1 MRDFQFPGRSTAHG
15 VNGMAATSH
24 PAATL
29 AAVDILRA
37 GGNAV
42 DAAIA
47 ASATLCVVEPQSTGI
62 GGDCFALY
70 APGGDMTKAVSINGS
85 GAAPAK
91 ADVEWF
97 TDQGMAHISVNS
109 VHAVTVPGAID
120 AWAALLRDHGTM
132 SFDGLF
138 KTAIDY
144 AEDGF
149 AVSPRVSRD
158 WARQAD
164 RLAKDANARKV
175 YLPGGRA
182 PQVGEVRKN
191 PWLAET
197 LRTIAAEGRDGFYTG
212 RVAEDIVGYLNSL
225 GGLHTLD
232 DFAGHASELGA
243 PIQTSYRDYHIST
256 APPNNPGIT
265 TLIMLN
271 ILEGFDLAALE
282 SQGSAR
288 LHLMGEATRLAYDA
302 REKFVAD
309 PRHVDM
315 PLDRLLSK
323 EFAAELRAKISPDR
337 ALELDY
343 IRPPGHADTIFL
355 SVVDR
360 DRNAISFINSTFYP
374 FGSAL
379 VTPNTGITLQNRGAG
394 FRLQPGH
401 PNCIAPGK
409 RPLHTI
415 TPGMLSKD
423 ARCVMPF
430 GVMGG
435 QYQPMGQSQV
445 VTNIV
450 DYGMDPQE
458 ALDMARSFHFD
469 ETFQLE
475 LGISDQVER
484 ELQALGHKTMRMETP
499 HGGGQAIWIDW
510 RNGALI
516 GGSDPRKDGMA
527 LGY

>member
-1 MRDFQFPGRSTAHG
+1 MRDFHFPGRSTAHG
-15 VNGMAATSH
+15 MNGVAATSH

-29 AAVDILRA
+29 AAIDILRA

-62 GGDCFALY
+62 GGDCFAVY
-70 APGGDMTKAVSINGS
+70 APKGDMAKAVSVNGS

-91 ADVEWF
+91 ANVEYF
-97 TDQGMAHISVNS
+97 TDQGMEHISVNS
-109 VHAVTVPGAID
+109 VHAVTIPGAVD

-132 SFDGLF
+132 TFDQVL
-138 KTAIDY
+138 KAAIGY

-149 AVSPRVSRD
+149 AVSPRVSLD
-158 WARQAD
+158 WAGAAG
-164 RLAKDANARKV
+164 RLEKDANAAKV

-182 PQVGEVRKN
+182 PACGEVHKN
-191 PWLAET
+191 PWLGET
-197 LRTIAAEGRDGFYTG
+197 LRTIAADGRDGFYAG
-212 RVAEDIVGYLNSL
+212 RVAEDIIGYLNSL

-232 DFAGHASELGA
+232 DLAAHAAEIGD
-243 PIQTSYRDYHIST
+243 PIQTSYRGHEIST
-256 APPNNPGIT
+256 VPPNNSGIT

-271 ILEGFDLAALE
+271 ILEGFDLAALDPHGAE
-282 SQGSAR
+282 RA
-288 LHLMGEATRLAYDA
+288 HLLGEATRLAYNA
-302 REKFVAD
+302 RETHVGD
-309 PRHVDM
+309 PRQTDVPVDM
-315 PLDRLLSK
+315 LLSK
-323 EFAAELRAKISPDR
+323 EFAAELRAKIDPKK
-337 ALELDY
+337 ALALDY
-343 IRPPGHADTIFL
+343 IRPPGHPDTIYL
-355 SVVDR
+355 TVVDK
-360 DRNAISFINSTFYP
+360 DRNAISFINSIFYP

-379 VTPNTGITLQNRGAG
+379 VSPNTGITFQNRGAG

-423 ARCVMPF
+423 GRCVMPY

-435 QYQPMGQSQV
+435 QYQPVGQSQV
-445 VTNIV
+445 VTNVV
-450 DYGMDPQE
+450 DFGMDPQE
-458 ALDMARSFHFD
+458 ALDMPRTFHFD
-469 ETFQLE
+469 EEFQLE
-475 LGISDQVER
+475 GSVSAEVER
-484 ELQALGHKTMRMETP
+484 ELQAMGHATMRIDAP

-510 RNGALI
+510 ENGTLM
-516 GGSDPRKDGMA
+516 GGSDPRKDGIA

>member
-1 MRDFQFPGRSTAHG
+1 MRDFQLPGRSTAHG
-15 VNGMAATSH
+15 VNGVAATSH

-29 AAVDILRA
+29 AAIDILRA

-62 GGDCFALY
+62 GGDCFAVY
-70 APGGDMTKAVSINGS
+70 APGSDMSKAVSINGS
-85 GAAPAK
+85 GAAPGK
-91 ADVEWF
+91 ADVDWF
-97 TDQGMAHISVNS
+97 LDQGMKHISVNS

-120 AWAALLRDHGTM
+120 AWAAMLRDHGTM
-132 SFDGLF
+132 SFDQVL
-138 KTAIDY
+138 KAAIGY

-149 AVSPRVSRD
+149 VVSPRVSTD
-158 WARQAD
+158 WAGAAE
-164 RLAKDANARKV
+164 RLARDANASKV
-175 YLPGGRA
+175 YLPDGRA
-182 PQVGEVRKN
+182 PGLGEVQKN
-191 PWLAET
+191 PWLGET

-225 GGLHTLD
+225 GGLHSLD
-232 DFAGHASELGA
+232 DFAAHSVEIDA

-256 APPNNPGIT
+256 VPPNNPGIT

-271 ILEGFDLAALE
+271 ILEGFDLASLDPNGAE
-282 SQGSAR
+282 R
-288 LHLMGEATRLAYDA
+288 LHLLGEATRLAYNA
-302 REKFVAD
+302 RETFVAD
-309 PRHVDM
+309 PRHADVPVDK
-315 PLDRLLSK
+315 LLSK
-323 EFAAELRAKISPDR
+323 EFAAELRAQINPDK
-337 ALELDY
+337 ALTMDY
-343 IRPPGHADTIFL
+343 IRPPGHADTIYL
-355 SVVDR
+355 SVVDK
-360 DRNAISFINSTFYP
+360 DRNAISFINSIFYP

-394 FRLQPGH
+394 FRLQPDH
-401 PNCIAPGK
+401 PNCIAPNK

-423 ARCVMPF
+423 GRCVMPY

-435 QYQPMGQSQV
+435 QYQPVGQSQV
-445 VTNIV
+445 VTNVV

-458 ALDMARSFHFD
+458 AIDMPRGFHFD
-469 ETFQLE
+469 EEFQLE
-475 LGISDQVER
+475 SGVSAEVEQS
-484 ELQALGHKTMRMETP
+484 LQAMGHATTRISPP

-510 RNGALI
+510 ENGSLM
-516 GGSDPRKDGMA
+516 GGSDPRKDGIA

>member
-70 APGGDMTKAVSINGS
+70 APGGEMARALSVNGS
-85 GAAPAK
+85 GAAPAR
-91 ADVEWF
+91 AEAAWF
-97 TDQGMAHISVNS
+97 ADQGMTHISINS
-109 VHAVTVPGAID
+109 VHAVTVPGAVD
-120 AWAALLRDHGTM
+120 AWASLLAEHGSM
-132 SFDGLF
+132 SFERVF
-138 KTAIDY
+138 KAAIAY

-149 AVSPRVSRD
+149 VVSPRVSRD
-158 WARQAD
+158 WAGAAE
-164 RLAKDANARKV
+164 RLARDANAAKV

-182 PQVGEVRKN
+182 PGLGEVHKN

-197 LRTIAAEGRDGFYTG
+197 LRTIAAEGRDGFYSG

-225 GGLHTLD
+225 GGLHSLD
-232 DFAGHASELGA
+232 DFAAHKGESGA
-243 PIQTSYRDYHIST
+243 PIQTGYRGYEIST
-256 APPNNPGIT
+256 VPPNNPGIT

-271 ILEGFDLAALE
+271 ILEGFDLAALDP
-282 SQGSAR
+282 QGSAR
-288 LHLMGEATRLAYDA
+288 LHLQGEATRLAYQA
-302 REKFVAD
+302 RETFVGD
-309 PRHVDM
+309 PRQAEV
-315 PLDRLLSK
+315 PLDKLLSK
-323 EFAAELRAKISPDR
+323 DFAAELRARIDPAR
-337 ALELDY
+337 ALEMDY
-343 IRPPGHADTIFL
+343 IRPPGHPDTIYL
-355 SVVDR
+355 SVVDAE
-360 DRNAISFINSTFYP
+360 RNAISFINSVFYP

-379 VTPNTGITLQNRGAG
+379 VTPNTGIALQNRGAG
-394 FRLQPGH
+394 FRIQPGH

-415 TPGMLSKD
+415 TPGMLSREG
-423 ARCVMPF
+423 RCVMPY

-435 QYQPMGQSQV
+435 QYQPVGQSQV
-445 VTNIV
+445 VSNVV

-458 ALDMARSFHFD
+458 AIDMARSFHFD

-475 LGISDQVER
+475 SGISAGVEA
-484 ELQALGHKTMRMETP
+484 ELQALGHRTMRMETP

-510 RNGALI
+510 QNGTLM
-516 GGSDPRKDGMA
+516 GGSDPRKDGIA